1 MSEPLFKDD
10 KNNDADDNTDS
21 DEPVKHD
28 GFDIFGSILGKLNIW
43 TALLI
48 FIVFILMNTTFFIDD
63 VIKKINS
70 EFVASDGNLTSNG
83 IIIQGVFLSLAY
95 IIIDLLVSGGVL

>member
-10 KNNDADDNTDS
+10 KNSDNDS
-21 DEPVKHD
+21 DEPIKHD

-43 TALLI
+43 IAVLI
-48 FIVFILMNTTFFIDD
+48 FIIFILMNTSFFIED

-70 EFVASDGNLTSNG
+70 DFVASDGNLTSNG

-95 IIIDLLVSGGVL
+95 IVVDLLVSGGIL